1 MSDLA
6 AVLKKKK
13 LLNKKSRTILG
24 CNNFFFLILRKQK
37 KKVSKPLR
45 ELAPKML
52 PKVKEKKINYLT
64 KQRIIESHD
73 RILADSRAC
82 LPIKFNLWFLEISKA
97 VRYEQLMNT

>member
-1 MSDLA
+1 M
-6 AVLKKKK
+6 
-13 LLNKKSRTILG
+13 G
-24 CNNFFFLILRKQK
+24 CNNFFFFKFYGNKK

-52 PKVKEKKINYLT
+52 PKVKGKKINYLT

-73 RILADSRAC
+73 RILADSRAR